1 MLIYENIDDSKFY
14 NLIKHIYIFESK
26 ESLFKF
32 IALATVFIFII
43 KNILLVFSK
52 YIKDSFLFDLRNNLE
67 VDFFNEYINKD
78 LLFHK
83 NTNSA
88 KLITDLNT
96 EISILIKS
104 VLLGSL
110 ELLSCLIIIIFS
122 LTMIFFVNYYM
133 SIFIILL
140 IAFLYF
146 FVIKIFKRK
155 VVNLG
160 LQRSNYQT
168 ARLKLIQESF
178 NSINDVKNN
187 FLEKNLS
194 INLKKILYK
203 ISKSKLYIYFIS
215 FLPQVISE
223 IIIILSLFIGFM
235 YALNNNLDLK
245 FYLPEISLIILT
257 FLRLSPTANKM
268 INHLNNITYAGPTV
282 ERLSN
287 GIGTLNKHKFKK
299 IEIINKIDFN
309 NFIKFNS
316 VCFGYSKNYEVLKN
330 INLEIKKNSIV
341 GIYGDSGSGKTTLL
355 NLLIGFYRPTSG
367 EILVDD
373 QNINKLNNYKDWLIN
388 IGYVPQ
394 NSFIFDDTIYNNITL
409 NFINDKKNDLKL
421 FEVLEK
427 SELKNFINNLHKGL
441 DTTLGELGSRIS
453 GGQKQRIAL
462 ARVLY
467 QNKDIIILDE
477 ATNSLDKITEQKFLQ
492 NLKELNKTVI
502 IVSHDINV
510 MNYCESLY
518 QIKDKKVSRI
528 Q

>member
-1 MLIYENIDDSKFY
+1 M
-14 NLIKHIYIFESK
+14 
-26 ESLFKF
+26 
-32 IALATVFIFII
+32 
-43 KNILLVFSK
+43 
-52 YIKDSFLFDLRNNLE
+52 
-67 VDFFNEYINKD
+67 
-78 LLFHK
+78 
-83 NTNSA
+83 
-88 KLITDLNT
+88 
-96 EISILIKS
+96 
-104 VLLGSL
+104 
-110 ELLSCLIIIIFS
+110 
-122 LTMIFFVNYYM
+122 
-133 SIFIILL
+133 
-140 IAFLYF
+140 
-146 FVIKIFKRK
+146 
-155 VVNLG
+155 
-160 LQRSNYQT
+160 
-168 ARLKLIQESF
+168 
-178 NSINDVKNN
+178 
-187 FLEKNLS
+187 
-194 INLKKILYK
+194 
-203 ISKSKLYIYFIS
+203 
-215 FLPQVISE
+215 
-223 IIIILSLFIGFM
+223 
-235 YALNNNLDLK
+235 
-245 FYLPEISLIILT
+245 
-257 FLRLSPTANKM
+257 
-268 INHLNNITYAGPTV
+268 
-282 ERLSN
+282 
-287 GIGTLNKHKFKK
+287 
-299 IEIINKIDFN
+299 
-309 NFIKFNS
+309 
-316 VCFGYSKNYEVLKN
+316 
-330 INLEIKKNSIV
+330 
-341 GIYGDSGSGKTTLL
+341 
-355 NLLIGFYRPTSG
+355 IGFYRPTSG